1 MAARSPA
8 WTCRLSR
15 RSPDAQAE
23 DPFQILIATLLSA
36 RTQDA
41 TTHAASTR
49 LFKRARTPRT
59 MARLDVKEIETL
71 IYPVSFYRNKARH
84 VKACCEM
91 LVERFGGR
99 VPATMEELVTLPGV
113 GRKTANLVLILGFK
127 SGQNICV
134 DTHVHRISNRLGWV
148 KTRQPEETEQA
159 LYRSTESRW
168 WPLLNLYLVT
178 WGQNVCRPVYPRCG
192 DCAIARGLSKN
203 WRARGGL
210 DESRLACAL
219 VMAIAVATQAAGA
232 AGQADR
238 QARSGRRQACS
249 APAAPRTIAR
259 RRAGDRV

>member
-1 MAARSPA
+1 MRDPQHVERVMRTLGRAISGMDLPA
-8 WTCRLSR
+8 VEKISE
-15 RSPDAQAE
+15 SQSE

-91 LVERFGGR
+91 LVDRYRGR
-99 VPATMEELVTLPGV
+99 VPSTMADLVTLPGV

-148 KTRQPEETEQA
+148 KTRSRRK
-159 LYRSTESRW
+159 RSRRSIDRRSRAGGRCSICISS
-168 WPLLNLYLVT
+168 PGDRTCAGRSIRDV
-178 WGQNVCRPVYPRCG
+178 GIAPSRPIVEKLAYG
-192 DCAIARGLSKN
+192 
-203 WRARGGL
+203 GGL
-210 DESRLACAL
+210 DESRSVC
-219 VMAIAVATQAAGA
+219 TGD
-232 AGQADR
+232 GDSR
-238 QARSGRRQACS
+238 GNPGRSSRPGEYR
-249 APAAPRTIAR
+249 
-259 RRAGDRV
+259 